1 VQHCLHLERSEARLG
16 KLADAGAVRLERGRI
31 EVTNLAPLRRHGGLL
46 A

>member
-1 VQHCLHLERSEARLG
+1 MAGTTRPTANQVLG

-31 EVTNLAPLRRHGGLL
+31 EVTDLESLRRHGGLL